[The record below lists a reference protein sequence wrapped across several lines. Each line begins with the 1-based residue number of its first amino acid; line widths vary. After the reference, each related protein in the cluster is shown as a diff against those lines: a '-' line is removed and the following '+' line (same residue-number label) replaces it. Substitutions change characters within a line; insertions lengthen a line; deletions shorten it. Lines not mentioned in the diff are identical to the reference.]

1 LQAPTQKFL
10 GKKHGRATLKNVMTP
25 EYQKQYAKDITS
37 YHKAELNESDGD
49 HQDFF
54 AETFSP
60 DKAEEF
66 LARHNIRTEFGA
78 SSELTGN
85 GLTQS
90 REGSTQHGVIE
101 VLTLA
106 PPKITQMKNTKTI

>member
-1 LQAPTQKFL
+1 MSLMEII
-10 GKKHGRATLKNVMTP
+10 R
-25 EYQKQYAKDITS
+25 I
-37 YHKAELNESDGD
+37 
-49 HQDFF
+49 FF

-106 PPKITQMKNTKTI
+106 PQKNHPNEEHKNNLIIPHRSIVTCPKHPPSHRCS